1 MIISINNKFSTKQE
15 KRNEKLTTTMWKI
28 WAAKHTFFNGG
39 GDAHFEKR
47 GGRGECRNELQAQ
60 SKNHIKAVNSSTILT
75 IAHKQQFSGKL
86 CIFQKRFSLKFPKS
100 IIEIEIIGN
109 FTKHF

>member
-1 MIISINNKFSTKQE
+1 MKNSQQQCGKFGRQNTPFLMEGEPPILKDGA
-15 KRNEKLTTTMWKI
+15 W
-28 WAAKHTFFNGG
+28 
-39 GDAHFEKR
+39 
-47 GGRGECRNELQAQ
+47 RGECRNELQAQ